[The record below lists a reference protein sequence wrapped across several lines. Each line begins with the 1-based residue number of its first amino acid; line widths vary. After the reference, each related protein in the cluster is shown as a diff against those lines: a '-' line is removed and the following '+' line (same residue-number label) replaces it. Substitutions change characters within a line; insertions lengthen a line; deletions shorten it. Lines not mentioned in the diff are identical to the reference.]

1 MSEPDSA
8 APYVPDSQSLA
19 VLKKAAAHCEGC
31 ELYRRATQT
40 VFGEG
45 KRGARVMLVGEQPGD
60 KEDRAGRPFV
70 GPAGT
75 LLRDAIEESG
85 LGTSVYI
92 TNAVKHFNFVER
104 GKRRIHAKPKVIHIR
119 ACEPWLEAEVDAVSP
134 RLIIAL
140 GATAMR
146 AVFGRDLGV
155 GEYRGRVMESVFGL
169 PGFATIHP
177 SAILR
182 VRESEERELEFA
194 RFVKD
199 LTQANRSIA

>member
-1 MSEPDSA
+1 MAESA
-8 APYVPDSQSLA
+8 APYVPHSHSLA
-19 VLKKAAAHCEGC
+19 TLRKAAAGCEGC

-75 LLRDAIEESG
+75 LLRDAIEQSG

-104 GKRRIHAKPKVIHIR
+104 GKQRIHAKPKIVHVR
-119 ACEPWLEAEVDAVSP
+119 ACERWLDAEVDAVAP
-134 RLIIAL
+134 RLVIAL

-146 AVFGRDLGV
+146 AVFGRDLPV
-155 GEYRGRVMESVFGL
+155 GENRGHVIESIFGL

-182 VRESEERELEFA
+182 LRESEERHAEFA
-194 RFVKD
+194 RFVDD
-199 LTQANRSIA
+199 LARAHRSIA